1 MLKGLD
7 LIPGNFMFRRRTP
20 LTRLSQIRS
29 VIWPE
34 RGFRRL
40 FAYLFQRV
48 VRLPGTPASIAIGV
62 ASGVAASFLPFIGL
76 HFLIAALVAI
86 LLRGNVLA
94 SAIGTFFGNPWT
106 FLFIWLS
113 DYRLGVWLLQHSG
126 HSDQFV
132 ALNLPQLADI
142 MTMLLHFFT
151 FSGGVDWQQVA
162 GPFEQVFLP
171 MTIGGTVLAIVSWF
185 VTFVICNY
193 ILIGWRAHRAKR
205 LENKPEVKKIIKTLV
220 NDDLV
225 SKRNKPE

>member
-1 MLKGLD
+1 
-7 LIPGNFMFRRRTP
+7 MFRRRTP
-20 LTRLSQIRS
+20 LTRLRQIRS

-48 VRLPGTPASIAIGV
+48 VRLPGTSGSIAIGV

-76 HFLIAALVAI
+76 HFLIAALLAL

-106 FLFIWLS
+106 FLFIWVS
-113 DYRLGVWLLQHSG
+113 DYRLGLWLLKQSG
-126 HSDQFV
+126 HGDQFV
-132 ALNLPQLADI
+132 ALNLQQLAEV
-142 MTMLLHFFT
+142 MTVFMHFFT

-171 MTIGGTVLAIVSWF
+171 MTIGGTVLAILSWVVAF
-185 VTFVICNY
+185 VLCYYSFEW
-193 ILIGWRAHRAKR
+193 WRAHRAKR
-205 LENKPEVKKIIKTLV
+205 LANASKLVKSRKKTGQ
-220 NDDLV
+220 
-225 SKRNKPE
+225 

>member
-1 MLKGLD
+1 
-7 LIPGNFMFRRRTP
+7 MFRRRTP
-20 LTRLSQIRS
+20 LTRLRQIRS

-48 VRLPGTPASIAIGV
+48 VRLPGTSGSIAIGV

-76 HFLIAALVAI
+76 HFLIAALLAL

-106 FLFIWLS
+106 FLFIWVS
-113 DYRLGVWLLQHSG
+113 DYRLGLWLLQQSG
-126 HSDQFV
+126 HGDQFV
-132 ALNLPQLADI
+132 ALNLQQLAEV
-142 MTMLLHFFT
+142 MTVFMHFFT

-171 MTIGGTVLAIVSWF
+171 MTIGGTVLAILSWVVAF
-185 VTFVICNY
+185 VLCYYSFEW
-193 ILIGWRAHRAKR
+193 WRSHRAKR
-205 LENKPEVKKIIKTLV
+205 LANASKLVKSRKKTGQ
-220 NDDLV
+220 
-225 SKRNKPE
+225 

>member
-1 MLKGLD
+1 
-7 LIPGNFMFRRRTP
+7 MFRRRIP
-20 LTRLSQIRS
+20 LTRLRQIRS

-48 VRLPGTPASIAIGV
+48 VRLPGTSGSIAIGV

-76 HFLIAALVAI
+76 HFLIAALLAL

-106 FLFIWLS
+106 FLFIWVS
-113 DYRLGVWLLQHSG
+113 DYRLGLWLLQQSG
-126 HSDQFV
+126 HGDQFV
-132 ALNLPQLADI
+132 ALNLQQLAEV
-142 MTMLLHFFT
+142 MTVFMHFFT

-171 MTIGGTVLAIVSWF
+171 MTIGGTVLAILSWVVAF
-185 VTFVICNY
+185 VLCYYSFEW
-193 ILIGWRAHRAKR
+193 WRAHRAKR
-205 LENKPEVKKIIKTLV
+205 LENASKLVKSRKKTGQ
-220 NDDLV
+220 
-225 SKRNKPE
+225 

>member
-1 MLKGLD
+1 
-7 LIPGNFMFRRRTP
+7 MFRRRTP
-20 LTRLSQIRS
+20 LTRLRQIRS

-48 VRLPGTPASIAIGV
+48 VRLPGTSGSIAIGV

-76 HFLIAALVAI
+76 HFLIAALLAL

-106 FLFIWLS
+106 FLFIWVS
-113 DYRLGVWLLQHSG
+113 DYRLGLWLLQQSG
-126 HSDQFV
+126 HGDQFL
-132 ALNLPQLADI
+132 ALNLQQLAEV
-142 MTMLLHFFT
+142 MTVFMHFFT

-171 MTIGGTVLAIVSWF
+171 MTIGGTVLAIVSWVVAF
-185 VTFVICNY
+185 VLCYYSFEW
-193 ILIGWRAHRAKR
+193 WRAHRAKR
-205 LENKPEVKKIIKTLV
+205 LANASKLVKSRKKTGQ
-220 NDDLV
+220 
-225 SKRNKPE
+225 

>member
-1 MLKGLD
+1 
-7 LIPGNFMFRRRTP
+7 MFRRRTP
-20 LTRLSQIRS
+20 LTRLRQIRS

-48 VRLPGTPASIAIGV
+48 VRLPGTSGSIAIGV

-76 HFLIAALVAI
+76 HFLIAALLAL

-106 FLFIWLS
+106 FLFIWVS
-113 DYRLGVWLLQHSG
+113 DYRLGLWLLKQSG
-126 HSDQFV
+126 HGDQFV
-132 ALNLPQLADI
+132 ALNLQQLAEV
-142 MTMLLHFFT
+142 MTVFMHFFT

-171 MTIGGTVLAIVSWF
+171 MTIGGTVLAIVSWVVAF
-185 VTFVICNY
+185 VLCYYSFEW
-193 ILIGWRAHRAKR
+193 WRAHRAKR
-205 LENKPEVKKIIKTLV
+205 LENASKLVKSRKKTGQ
-220 NDDLV
+220 
-225 SKRNKPE
+225 

>member
-1 MLKGLD
+1 
-7 LIPGNFMFRRRTP
+7 MFRRRTP
-20 LTRLSQIRS
+20 LTRLRQIRS

-48 VRLPGTPASIAIGV
+48 VRLPGTSGSIAIGV

-76 HFLIAALVAI
+76 HFLIAALLAL

-106 FLFIWLS
+106 FLFIWVS
-113 DYRLGVWLLQHSG
+113 DYRLGLWLLQQSG
-126 HSDQFV
+126 HGDQFV
-132 ALNLPQLADI
+132 ALNLQQLAEV
-142 MTMLLHFFT
+142 MTVFMHFFT

-171 MTIGGTVLAIVSWF
+171 MTIGGTVLAILSWVVAF
-185 VTFVICNY
+185 VFCY
-193 ILIGWRAHRAKR
+193 YSFEWWRAHRAKR
-205 LENKPEVKKIIKTLV
+205 LANASKLVKSRKKTGQ
-220 NDDLV
+220 
-225 SKRNKPE
+225 

>member
-1 MLKGLD
+1 
-7 LIPGNFMFRRRTP
+7 MFRRRTP
-20 LTRLSQIRS
+20 LTRLRQIRS

-48 VRLPGTPASIAIGV
+48 VRLPGTSGSIAIGV

-76 HFLIAALVAI
+76 HFLIAALLAL

-106 FLFIWLS
+106 FLFIWVS
-113 DYRLGVWLLQHSG
+113 DYRLGLWLLQQSG
-126 HSDQFV
+126 HGDQFV
-132 ALNLPQLADI
+132 ALNLQQLAEV
-142 MTMLLHFFT
+142 MTVFMHFFT

-171 MTIGGTVLAIVSWF
+171 MTIGGTVLAILSWVVAF
-185 VTFVICNY
+185 VLCYYSFEW
-193 ILIGWRAHRAKR
+193 WRAHRAKR
-205 LENKPEVKKIIKTLV
+205 LANASKLVKILKKTGQ
-220 NDDLV
+220 
-225 SKRNKPE
+225 